1 MMRLIPDR
9 LFLEGEAAK
18 NHYMLFMK
26 NREPSKIFNFYSND
40 DSIFPFYFSL
50 IFTIWLLPFSF
61 AVSYGFLLWL
71 ILHLAMSIYFY
82 HHGVR
87 KYYAEFYET
96 EQVFAFID
104 HTASINK
111 WQYVIIERQDGD
123 KVCIANRFHGSG
135 WGGDVIIDH
144 RYSDENQE
152 YLHKFPE
159 YFRDKIEEF
168 CSEYGIPIIDV
179 SGKIRYKPSSRK
191 SVVITSIIGIGFFIA
206 LSAYSLYTMK

>member
-26 NREPSKIFNFYSND
+26 NREPSQIFNFYSNY
-40 DSIFPFYFSL
+40 SAIGPFLVSL

-61 AVSYGFLLWL
+61 AISYGFLLWL
-71 ILHLAMSIYFY
+71 VLHLAVSIFFY
-82 HHGVR
+82 HRTGR
-87 KYYAEFYET
+87 YYAEFYDT
-96 EQVFAFID
+96 EQVFVFIE

-123 KVCIANRFHGSG
+123 QICLANKFHG
-135 WGGDVIIDH
+135 GGRGADTIFDY
-144 RYSDENQE
+144 RYSDQNQD

-159 YFRDKIEEF
+159 YFRKKIPVFCREF
-168 CSEYGIPIIDV
+168 DISITDV
-179 SGKIRYKPSSRK
+179 SGKVRYKPWSKK
-191 SVVITSIIGIGFFIA
+191 SILITNSIAIIGFLAMFYFFEVA
-206 LSAYSLYTMK
+206 

>member
-1 MMRLIPDR
+1 MRLIPDR
-9 LFLEGEAAK
+9 LVLEGEAAK
-18 NHYMLFMK
+18 NHYNLFMK
-26 NREPSKIFNFYSND
+26 NRKPSKVFNFYSND
-40 DSIFPFYFSL
+40 DSIFPFYFSF

-111 WQYVIIERQDGD
+111 WKYVIIERQDGD
-123 KVCIANRFHGSG
+123 RVYIANKFHSSG
-135 WGGDVIIDH
+135 WGGDAIFDY
-144 RYSDENQE
+144 RYSDSYQE
-152 YLHKFPE
+152 YLHKFPGH
-159 YFRDKIEEF
+159 FRDKIEEF
-168 CSEYGIPIIDV
+168 CREYGIPIIDV
-179 SGKIRYKPSSRK
+179 SGKIRYKPASRK
-191 SVVITSIIGIGFFIA
+191 SIVITSSIAIIGFLMMFYFVEVA
-206 LSAYSLYTMK
+206 

>member
-26 NREPSKIFNFYSND
+26 NREPSQIFNFYSNY
-40 DSIFPFYFSL
+40 STIGPFLVSL

-61 AVSYGFLLWL
+61 AISYGFLLWL
-71 ILHLAMSIYFY
+71 VLHLAVSIFFY
-82 HHGVR
+82 HRTGR
-87 KYYAEFYET
+87 YYAEFYDT
-96 EQVFAFID
+96 EQVFVFIE

-123 KVCIANRFHGSG
+123 QICLANKFHG
-135 WGGDVIIDH
+135 GGRGADTIFDY
-144 RYSDENQE
+144 RYSDQNQD

-159 YFRDKIEEF
+159 YFRKKIPVFCREF
-168 CSEYGIPIIDV
+168 DIPISDV
-179 SGKIRYKPSSRK
+179 SGKVRYKPWSKK
-191 SVVITSIIGIGFFIA
+191 SILITNSIAIIGFLAMFYFFEVA
-206 LSAYSLYTMK
+206 

>member
-26 NREPSKIFNFYSND
+26 NRDPSQIFNFYSNY
-40 DSIFPFYFSL
+40 STIGPFL
-50 IFTIWLLPFSF
+50 
-61 AVSYGFLLWL
+61 VSYGFLLWL
-71 ILHLAMSIYFY
+71 VLHLAVSIFFY
-82 HHGVR
+82 HGTGR
-87 KYYAEFYET
+87 YYAEFYEK
-96 EQVFAFID
+96 EQVFVFIE

-123 KVCIANRFHGSG
+123 QICIANKFHSSS
-135 WGGDVIIDH
+135 WGGDAIFDY
-144 RYSDENQE
+144 RYSDNCQE

-168 CSEYGIPIIDV
+168 CREFDIPISDV
-179 SGKIRYKPSSRK
+179 SGKVRYKPSSTK
-191 SVVITSIIGIGFFIA
+191 SIVISFSIAIIGYLAMFYFFEVA
-206 LSAYSLYTMK
+206 

>member
-26 NREPSKIFNFYSND
+26 NREPSKIFNFYSNY
-40 DSIFPFYFSL
+40 STIGSFLVSL

-61 AVSYGFLLWL
+61 LVSYGFLLWL
-71 ILHLAMSIYFY
+71 VLHLAVSIFIY
-82 HHGVR
+82 HGTGR
-87 KYYAEFYET
+87 YYAEFYET
-96 EQVFAFID
+96 EQVFVFIE

-152 YLHKFPE
+152 YLHKFPQ
-159 YFRDKIEEF
+159 YFEDKIEEF
-168 CSEYGIPIIDV
+168 CREYGIPIIDV
-179 SGKIRYKPSSRK
+179 SGKIRYKPASRK
-191 SVVITSIIGIGFFIA
+191 SIIISFVIFTGLFTI
-206 LSAYSLYTMK
+206 LSVYHLHNMN

>member
-1 MMRLIPDR
+1 MRLIPDR

-82 HHGVR
+82 HQGVR

-96 EQVFAFID
+96 EQVFVFIE

-123 KVCIANRFHGSG
+123 QICLANKFHG
-135 WGGDVIIDH
+135 GGRGADTIFDY
-144 RYSDENQE
+144 RYSDQNQD

-159 YFRDKIEEF
+159 YFRKKIEEF
-168 CSEYGIPIIDV
+168 CREFDIPISDV
-179 SGKIRYKPSSRK
+179 SGKVRYKPSSTK
-191 SVVITSIIGIGFFIA
+191 SIVITHSIAIIGFLAMFYFFEVA
-206 LSAYSLYTMK
+206 

>member
-26 NREPSKIFNFYSND
+26 NRDPSQIFNFYSNY
-40 DSIFPFYFSL
+40 STIGPFLVSL

-61 AVSYGFLLWL
+61 LVSYGFLLWL
-71 ILHLAMSIYFY
+71 VLHLAVSIFIY
-82 HHGVR
+82 HGTGR
-87 KYYAEFYET
+87 YYAEFYET
-96 EQVFAFID
+96 EQVFVFIE

-123 KVCIANRFHGSG
+123 QICIANKFHSSS
-135 WGGDVIIDH
+135 WGGDAIFDY
-144 RYSDENQE
+144 RYSDNYHE

-159 YFRDKIEEF
+159 YFRKKIPVFCREF
-168 CSEYGIPIIDV
+168 DIPISDV
-179 SGKIRYKPSSRK
+179 SGKVRYKPSSTK
-191 SVVITSIIGIGFFIA
+191 SIVISFSIAIIGYLAMFYFFEVA
-206 LSAYSLYTMK
+206 